1 MKQSS
6 AFILLALGIL
16 CCVLPAAAQK
26 KTPVSSG
33 ASSKTKNVGNENPK
47 TENPKTDKKPIN
59 KRVGSSSGAKSA
71 VRVSLTPGREAA
83 AMTFAR
89 LHHPE
94 LAKLVTRLKKKKTRQ
109 YDQAV
114 RQLFQTSERLARTRD
129 KMPDRYEL
137 SLEAWKLDSR
147 IRLMAARMTMNS
159 DSQLEEDLKALLRAK
174 AGVRLRQLTKERDRL
189 AERLQRVDALIQ
201 RIDSNPNA
209 SMKKELQ
216 RIKRSFATRNTR
228 NKKPSTRPIAAPSP
242 RRVKSTP
249 DKKSKKPL

>member
-16 CCVLPAAAQK
+16 CCVLPAAAK
-26 KTPVSSG
+26 KQTSISNG
-33 ASSKTKNVGNENPK
+33 ASS
-47 TENPKTDKKPIN
+47 DKKKVAGEKKNTEKEIKKKSDGN
-59 KRVGSSSGAKSA
+59 SSRAKSA
-71 VRVSLTPGREAA
+71 NRVSLTPGREAA

-94 LAKLVTRLKKKKTRQ
+94 LAKLVTKLKKRKARQ

-129 KMPDRYEL
+129 KAPDRYEL
-137 SLEAWKLDSR
+137 SLESWKLDSR
-147 IRLMAARMTMNS
+147 IRLMAARMTMSTNS
-159 DSQLEEDLKALLRAK
+159 RLEEELKELLRAK
-174 AGVRLRQLTKERDRL
+174 ASVRLRQLTKERDRL

-201 RIDSNPNA
+201 RIDSDPDA

-216 RIKRSFATRNTR
+216 RIKRSFLARGSR
-228 NKKPSTRPIAAPSP
+228 NKKPSARPVAAPNS
-242 RRVKSTP
+242 RRVKSTL